1 LLDHGCFGELM
12 SGLCGV
18 AAQNFIALLL
28 GGSVQLLKEMGEHD
42 GKAVGDE
49 NRRYR
54 CCATRLKLGWSVTIQ
69 ALQAEGQ
76 ATFPEVAKPSTNNI
90 GILLLGWNFV
100 AVIDDNI
107 VYLSLDTSQKLPK
120 RPC

>member
-1 LLDHGCFGELM
+1 M

-18 AAQNFIALLL
+18 AAQNFLALLL

-90 GILLLGWNFV
+90 GILLLRWNFV

-107 VYLSLDTSQKLPK
+107 VYLSLDTPQKLPK
-120 RPC
+120 RPSLAGGRFLVL